1 MRYEDDS
8 IDSASTPKTI
18 FGGQAIDAHEPS
30 GEDSISALNPNL
42 ITEINFRLRNELN
55 DILLN
60 ADQGIQKIR
69 KTLHRYGFDLP
80 AVYEADREGDELV
93 IELNQFGFDDI
104 ESNIYILYY
113 MTDRGVYDFYA
124 EVGDDK
130 RMDELLSDGI

>member
-80 AVYEADREGDELV
+80 AVYEADREGDEIV

-113 MTDRGVYDFYA
+113 MTDKGVYDFYA
-124 EVGDDK
+124 EIGDDD

>member
-18 FGGQAIDAHEPS
+18 FGGQAIDAHEPT
-30 GEDSISALNPNL
+30 GEDSISALNPNV

-55 DILLN
+55 EILLT

-80 AVYEADREGDELV
+80 AIYEADREGDELV

-130 RMDELLSDGI
+130 RMDELLSDGL

>member
-1 MRYEDDS
+1 MRYGDDS

-42 ITEINFRLRNELN
+42 ITEINFRLRNELD
-55 DILLN
+55 DILLT

-80 AVYEADREGDELV
+80 AIYEADREGDELV

>member
-30 GEDSISALNPNL
+30 GEDSISALNPNV

-55 DILLN
+55 EILLN

-80 AVYEADREGDELV
+80 AIYEADREGDELV

-113 MTDRGVYDFYA
+113 MTDKGVYDFYA

-130 RMDELLSDGI
+130 RMDELLSDGL

>member
-80 AVYEADREGDELV
+80 AIYEADREGDELV

-130 RMDELLSDGI
+130 RMDELLSDGL

>member
-1 MRYEDDS
+1 MRYEDDG
-8 IDSASTPKTI
+8 IDSASVPKTI
-18 FGGQAIDAHEPS
+18 FAGQAIDAHEPT
-30 GEDSISALNPNL
+30 GEDSISALNPNV

-55 DILLN
+55 EILLT

-80 AVYEADREGDELV
+80 AIYEADREGDELV

-130 RMDELLSDGI
+130 RMEELLSDGL

>member
-42 ITEINFRLRNELN
+42 ITEINFRLRNELD

-80 AVYEADREGDELV
+80 AIYEADREGDELV

>member
-1 MRYEDDS
+1 MLKLNNES
-8 IDSASTPKTI
+8 ESLANIEV
-18 FGGQAIDAHEPS
+18 GQAIDAHEPS
-30 GEDSISALNPNL
+30 GEDSISALNPNV
-42 ITEINFRLRNELN
+42 ITEINFRLRNELD
-55 DILLN
+55 DIILN

-113 MTDRGVYDFYA
+113 MTDKGVYEFYA
-124 EVGDDK
+124 EIGNDE

>member
-1 MRYEDDS
+1 MRYEDDA
-8 IDSASTPKTI
+8 IESASIPKTI
-18 FGGQAIDAHEPS
+18 QSGQAIDAHEPS
-30 GEDSISALNPNL
+30 GEDSISALNPNV

-55 DILLN
+55 EILLT

-80 AVYEADREGDELV
+80 AIYEADREGDELV

-113 MTDRGVYDFYA
+113 MTDKGVYDFYA

-130 RMDELLSDGI
+130 RMDELLSDGL

>member
-18 FGGQAIDAHEPS
+18 EAGQAIDAHEPS
-30 GEDSISALNPNL
+30 GEDSISALNPNV

-55 DILLN
+55 EILLT

-80 AVYEADREGDELV
+80 AIYEADREGDELV

-113 MTDRGVYDFYA
+113 MTDKGVYDFYA
-124 EVGDDK
+124 EIGDDK
-130 RMDELLSDGI
+130 RMDELLSDGL

>member
-18 FGGQAIDAHEPS
+18 VNGQAIDAHEPS

-42 ITEINFRLRNELN
+42 ITEINFRLRNELD
-55 DILLN
+55 DIILT

-80 AVYEADREGDELV
+80 AVYEPDRDGDELV

-113 MTDRGVYDFYA
+113 MNDRGVYEFYA
-124 EVGDDK
+124 EVGDDE
-130 RMDELLSDGI
+130 RMDELLSDGL

>member
-30 GEDSISALNPNL
+30 GEDSISALNPNV

-55 DILLN
+55 EILLT

-80 AVYEADREGDELV
+80 AIYEADREGDELV

-113 MTDRGVYDFYA
+113 MTDKGVYDFYA

-130 RMDELLSDGI
+130 RMDELLSDGL

>member
-80 AVYEADREGDELV
+80 AIYEADREGDELV